1 MSEQP
6 PIVTCLWFDVQAEE
20 AARYY
25 TSIFEESAVGT
36 TQRYTDAGADLHG
49 QPEGAV
55 MTVPFELNG
64 HRFVA
69 LNGGPAFTFNEAIS
83 QQVICQTQ
91 AEVDHFWEHL
101 TRGGDPQA
109 QQCGWLKD
117 RFGVSWQVTP
127 AALID
132 AMSDP
137 DPVRVKRVTETM
149 LAMKKLNLRPIRAA
163 CEGVEE
169 DVVFEMRRTLPAPL
183 QRVWAAW
190 TDPAALSSWWGPR
203 GNPALHIELD
213 ASPGGRFF
221 YGLQTDQNPIWG
233 RWDFETF
240 VTERR
245 ISAVQ
250 SFCDEHG
257 QGPQHHPFE
266 PDWPLKTH
274 ICVEFAP
281 AGEHTDITI
290 RWTPRDASEREVQG
304 FVELRPDSLEGW
316 SGTLDQ
322 LESYLST

>member
-6 PIVTCLWFDVQAEE
+6 PIVTCLWFDDQAEE

-137 DPVRVKRVTETM
+137 DPVRV
-149 LAMKKLNLRPIRAA
+149 N
-163 CEGVEE
+163 
-169 DVVFEMRRTLPAPL
+169 
-183 QRVWAAW
+183 
-190 TDPAALSSWWGPR
+190 
-203 GNPALHIELD
+203 
-213 ASPGGRFF
+213 ASP
-221 YGLQTDQNPIWG
+221 
-233 RWDFETF
+233 
-240 VTERR
+240 RR
-245 ISAVQ
+245 CS
-250 SFCDEHG
+250 
-257 QGPQHHPFE
+257 P
-266 PDWPLKTH
+266 
-274 ICVEFAP
+274 
-281 AGEHTDITI
+281 
-290 RWTPRDASEREVQG
+290 
-304 FVELRPDSLEGW
+304 
-316 SGTLDQ
+316 
-322 LESYLST
+322 